1 MLIYLLSRLLRAL
14 ATLFIIVTFAFVILR
29 IAGDPVTRFYDV
41 AATPP
46 EVIAAFRMEWGLDK
60 PLWQQFINY
69 IGSVATGDLGNSMRE
84 NRPALVTVLA
94 RLPLTLQLAIPV
106 LFLKVLI
113 GVTIGIFAALHR
125 NSFIDRSLMMVS
137 VLGITVP
144 TFVIGLVLAMIFAV
158 QLRWLPS
165 GGYTE
170 LRHMLLPVATMT
182 IAGSAVIARYTR
194 SAMLDVLGQPFV
206 RAASAK
212 GLKSRLVIIRH
223 VLPNAAVS
231 IITIFGLMLGGLIGG
246 AVVVE
251 SVFSWPGV
259 GRLLIDSVSSRDLAV
274 VQTIL
279 LMIGVTMVI
288 SNLLVDVIYGLIDPR
303 MRDPRHTGE

>member
-1 MLIYLLSRLLRAL
+1 MLLFILSRLLRAL

-29 IAGDPVTRFYDV
+29 VAGDPVARFYDV
-41 AATPP
+41 ATTPP
-46 EVIAAFRMEWGLDK
+46 EVIAAFRIEWGLDK

-69 IGSVATGDLGNSMRE
+69 IGSVLTGDLGNSMRE
-84 NRPALVTVLA
+84 SRPALVTVLA
-94 RLPLTLQLAIPV
+94 RLPLTLQLAVPV

-125 NSFIDRSLMMVS
+125 NSFIDRGLMMIS

-170 LRHMLLPVATMT
+170 LRHMILPVATMT

-194 SAMLDVLGQPFV
+194 SAMLEVLGQPFV

-212 GLKSRLVIIRH
+212 GLKSHLVILRH
-223 VLPNAAVS
+223 VLPNAAIS

-279 LMIGVTMVI
+279 LMIGLTMVI
-288 SNLLVDVIYGLIDPR
+288 SNLFVDLLYGLIDPR
-303 MRDPRHTGE
+303 MRDPRHTGQ

>member
-1 MLIYLLSRLLRAL
+1 MFMFILSRLLRAL

-29 IAGDPVTRFYDV
+29 IAGDPVARFYDV
-41 AATPP
+41 ATTPP
-46 EVIAAFRMEWGLDK
+46 EVIAAFRIEWGLDK
-60 PLWQQFINY
+60 PLWQQFTNY
-69 IGSVATGDLGNSMRE
+69 IGSVLTGDLGNSMRE
-84 NRPALVTVLA
+84 SRPALVTVLA
-94 RLPLTLQLAIPV
+94 RLPLTLQLAVPV

-125 NSFIDRSLMMVS
+125 NSIIDRALMMIS

-170 LRHMLLPVATMT
+170 LRHMILPVATMT

-194 SAMLDVLGQPFV
+194 SAMLEVLGQPFV

-212 GLKSRLVIIRH
+212 GLKSNLVILRH
-223 VLPNAAVS
+223 VLPNAAIS

-279 LMIGVTMVI
+279 LMIGLTMVI
-288 SNLLVDVIYGLIDPR
+288 SNLFVDLLYGLIDPR
-303 MRDPRHTGE
+303 MRDPRHTGQ

>member
-1 MLIYLLSRLLRAL
+1 MLIFVLSRLLRAL

-29 IAGDPVTRFYDV
+29 IAGDPVHRFYDV
-41 AATPP
+41 ASTPP
-46 EVIAAFRMEWGLDK
+46 EVIEAFRVEWGLDK
-60 PLWQQFINY
+60 PLWEQFINY
-69 IGSVATGDLGNSMRE
+69 IGSVATADLGNSMRE
-84 NRPALVTVLA
+84 NRPALATVLA

-106 LFLKVLI
+106 LFLKLLI

-125 NSFIDRSLMMVS
+125 NSLVDRGLMMVS

-170 LRHMLLPVATMT
+170 LRHMLLPVATMA

-206 RAASAK
+206 RAARAK
-212 GLKSRLVIIRH
+212 GLKSRLVI
-223 VLPNAAVS
+223 
-231 IITIFGLMLGGLIGG
+231 
-246 AVVVE
+246 
-251 SVFSWPGV
+251 
-259 GRLLIDSVSSRDLAV
+259 
-274 VQTIL
+274 
-279 LMIGVTMVI
+279 
-288 SNLLVDVIYGLIDPR
+288 
-303 MRDPRHTGE
+303 